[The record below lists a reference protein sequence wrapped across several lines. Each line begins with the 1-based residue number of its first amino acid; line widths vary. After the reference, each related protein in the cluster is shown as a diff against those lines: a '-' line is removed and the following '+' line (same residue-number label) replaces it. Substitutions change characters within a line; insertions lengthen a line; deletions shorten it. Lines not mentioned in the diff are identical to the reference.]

1 MRRLALLLAL
11 LLALTLL
18 ACSER
23 TPESPAEL
31 RPDPAVATTEDEPAA
46 QRDDRVEPAPAPVR
60 RRSGI
65 VEVVDLPDVV
75 PPLPTIST
83 RVARVGVADDSWGE
97 EGTYHM
103 VRIPED
109 PAIEQRINDYL
120 AHRAG
125 AQAEYPSTCRLLF
138 AHPKLLTL
146 SCEDIEVYERGG
158 SDVSTD
164 VLTVEVTADAVRT
177 FDLRDVI
184 SPTVSFDALMRT
196 SCAAALR
203 RDGVPASEAEEGC
216 RGVTGSW
223 APGYRLSPRGVAGV
237 AEAGRRD
244 VAFTIPFSQLD
255 RGVYADTTLGQ
266 VLAALPG
273 ASVVEI
279 ELPPGTVREGSTASG
294 LVFGDE
300 DSVSVSLGRWMH
312 LPAEAR
318 SSMVIAGSS
327 YHYRLARPADAEG
340 DPEVVRAALGQPGE
354 PADWPSALVPR
365 VVRTRTEASFRST
378 PSSDRILILPAGT
391 ILAAAIGR
399 VDRRDSAMGRPG
411 TWALT
416 AAAPGV
422 SGFTAGNLLVPHEGC
437 EPPAAPFIDAMQ
449 EGFRETAAASVVRAL
464 VTLRRGGREQE
475 VIAYGAAGRR
485 NNRRRLGASRVDI
498 YERGEGCAPGRRIA
512 RHDLEGNLFAMRFT
526 GTQAHGGATLLLAG
540 TYLNP
545 SRLRWQLFRLGDDEP
560 LWTTEVSRS
569 IDVLTEETVDGEYF
583 PVVVDTPTPVRV
595 AWTGDGVEVRE

>member
-1 MRRLALLLAL
+1 MRHLVL
-11 LLALTLL
+11 LLALTSI

-23 TPESPAEL
+23 APESPAEL
-31 RPDPAVATTEDEPAA
+31 RPDPAVATTEDEPAT
-46 QRDDRVEPAPAPVR
+46 QRDDPAEPAPAPVR
-60 RRSGI
+60 PRSGT

-75 PPLPTIST
+75 PPLPTIRT

-109 PAIEQRINDYL
+109 PATEQRINDYL

-138 AHPKLLTL
+138 AHPKLLSL

-158 SDVSTD
+158 SESYTTVS
-164 VLTVEVTADAVRT
+164 TVEVKADAVET
-177 FDLRDVI
+177 FDLRDVM
-184 SPTVSFDALMRT
+184 SPTLNFDALMRT
-196 SCAAALR
+196 ACAGAVR
-203 RDGVPASEAEEGC
+203 RGGATASEAEETC
-216 RGVTGSW
+216 RGAIGAW
-223 APGYRLSPRGVAGV
+223 EPGFRLNPRGV
-237 AEAGRRD
+237 EAAVHVDGDD
-244 VAFTIPFSQLD
+244 VPFTVPFSQLD

-273 ASVVEI
+273 ASIVEI
-279 ELPPGTVREGSTASG
+279 ELPPGTVRQGATASG
-294 LVFGDE
+294 LAFGEADR
-300 DSVSVSLGRWMH
+300 VAVSLGRWMQ
-312 LPAEAR
+312 LPSEVR
-318 SSMVIAGSS
+318 SSVVIAGGSF
-327 YHYRLARPADAEG
+327 HYRLARPADAVAEI
-340 DPEVVRAALGQPGE
+340 EAVRAAIGEPGE
-354 PADWPSALVPR
+354 VADWPSALVPR
-365 VVRTRTEASFRST
+365 VVRTRTEASFRSD
-378 PSSDRILILPAGT
+378 PSSDRILILPEGT

-422 SGFTAGNLLVPHEGC
+422 SGFTAGNLLVPHDGC

-485 NNRRRLGASRVDI
+485 NNPRRLGASRIDI
-498 YERGEGCAPGRRIA
+498 YERGDECAPGRRIA

-526 GTQAHGGATLLLAG
+526 STHAHGGATLLLAG

-545 SRLRWQLFRLGDDEP
+545 SRLRWQLFRIGDDEP

-569 IDVLTEETVDGEYF
+569 VDVLTEETVDGEYF
-583 PVVVDTPTPVRV
+583 PLVVDTPTPVRV